1 MNHAVVFLK
10 PIADNKKT
18 ESFVLNYLSQHGIE
32 VVETN
37 HKSSKQLATLI
48 DSHYSVISTFANGL
62 LPHQIRLNAVQKQKF
77 KERFGQTWD
86 AAVSQGKV
94 HNMRT
99 LGVRVYSQEHAWDH
113 EATEKLKLQ
122 DGLKVARVRM
132 VGEDEYFLIN
142 GFYEG
147 MRQAYVAKNASV
159 TAYIVQFNAAKCSWA
174 KFRGDLIGTADP
186 EKAPK
191 QSLRFLLLHKW
202 KELEMTQRPDHGM
215 NGIHASA
222 GPIEGLLE
230 RTIWFGKKVE
240 EDPFGQSLLRKNISR
255 ETIEYMMKNP
265 YIKQNGD
272 TDSLFCLTENLDE
285 TAAVKFCVNVQ
296 EEAPELL
303 V

>member
-10 PIADNKKT
+10 PSADNKKT
-18 ESFVLNYLSQHGIE
+18 EEYVLKYLKEHGIE
-32 VVETN
+32 VVESN
-37 HKSSKQLATLI
+37 HKSAKDLSGLI

-62 LPHQIRLNAVQKQKF
+62 LPSEIRLNTAQKQKF
-77 KERFGQTWD
+77 KEKFGLEWD
-86 AAVSQGKV
+86 KLVGDGKV

-99 LGVRVYSQEHAWDH
+99 IGVRVYSQEYAWDH
-113 EATEKLKLQ
+113 EDTVKLKLQ

-132 VGEDEYFLIN
+132 EGEEEYFLIN

-147 MRQAYVAKNASV
+147 MRQAYVSEGSSV
-159 TAYIVQFNAAKCSWA
+159 TAYIVKFKASECSWA
-174 KFRGDLIGTADP
+174 RFRGELIGTANP

-191 QSLRFLLLHKW
+191 KSLRHLLLQNW
-202 KELEMTQRPDHGM
+202 KELDMTQRPDHGM

-230 RTIWFGKKVE
+230 RIIWFGKKIE
-240 EDPFGQSLLRKNISR
+240 NDPFGQLLLGKNISE
-255 ETIEYMMKNP
+255 ETIEYLMKNP

-285 TAAVKFCVNVQ
+285 VAAVKFCVGVQ
-296 EEAPELL
+296 QEAPELQ